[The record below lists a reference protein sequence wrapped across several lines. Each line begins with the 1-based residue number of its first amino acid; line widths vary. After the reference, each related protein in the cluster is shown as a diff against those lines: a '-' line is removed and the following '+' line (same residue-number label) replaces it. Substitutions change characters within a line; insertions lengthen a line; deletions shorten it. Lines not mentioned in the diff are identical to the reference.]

1 MQRETSAGQNMK
13 KGFKNKFLPITMSVI
28 PVWLL
33 LVLSVLAQTPSNGG
47 QITGVVRDPAQAL
60 VPGSQVTLTNQQT
73 TVTSTVFTDDQG
85 AYRFLSVSP
94 GTYVVRA
101 EAKGFQASVSP
112 PLKVDPGQTVKFDL
126 ALKIAE
132 TAQTVDVSAGTVE
145 NAYRVDKVAGG
156 DRSEQLRSSTSLIRS
171 TSSHGN

>member
-1 MQRETSAGQNMK
+1 MK
-13 KGFKNKFLPITMSVI
+13 KRLQKNFLLIAMGVI

-33 LVLSVLAQTPSNGG
+33 LSLSVLAQAPSSGG
-47 QITGVVRDPAQAL
+47 QISGVVRDPAQAL

-73 TVTSTVFTDDQG
+73 TVSSTVFTDDQG
-85 AYRFLSVSP
+85 AYRFLPVSP
-94 GTYVVRA
+94 GTYVVRV

-132 TAQTVDVSAGTVE
+132 TAETVDVSAGT
-145 NAYRVDKVAGG
+145 
-156 DRSEQLRSSTSLIRS
+156 
-171 TSSHGN
+171 